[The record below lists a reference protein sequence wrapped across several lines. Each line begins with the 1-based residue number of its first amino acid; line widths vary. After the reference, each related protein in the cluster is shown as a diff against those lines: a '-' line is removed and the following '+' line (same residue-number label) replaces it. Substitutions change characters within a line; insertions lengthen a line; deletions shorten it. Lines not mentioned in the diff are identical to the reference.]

1 MKRKLFG
8 VWLAALTVLCA
19 AMAQEKSAKKPQFDP
34 KTVVKEP
41 KVAVVVGVK
50 DYDGPSAGFD
60 PLEYS
65 TRDAEELADALR
77 KQGYRVFGDCP
88 KPSTRD
94 DCALTDSMARNN
106 LVKKNL
112 ELAVDTVLDGHGT
125 LIFAFSGHGVQQ
137 SPHDPQYLALF
148 GASMTDLRAAT
159 ITVEEVEKILER
171 TSARRMLFIDAC
183 KTAPAGSGDGNAKLA
198 HGTQGFYESLSEASG
213 VRIMYSTKNPY
224 PSWEDPNL
232 GGGHGRF
239 SYYLTEG
246 LQGKALDAE
255 TGLLTFDSL
264 FQYVHEQMVQE
275 NQRHKDKLQFV
286 TQDGPHDL
294 DFYIAGEGKNAPAV
308 STAEA
313 GPKRRNRRVL
323 LMGNNMYPQNSLAS
337 AVADARALREQFVS
351 KLGMNEA
358 AITVLTDGTKKQ
370 MDQALAKYAASV
382 GPNED
387 AIVYFSGMGAMAGDE
402 PYITPSDYRLSD
414 AVAPGAAIHRGITIR
429 VDNGTAADY
438 ENWVGIP
445 VRKILELLSVKPG
458 IRKVLIF
465 DMCLTAVKAGIPGW
479 ALPPSDGTTA
489 MLFAAWPG
497 HEAQE
502 TKDHGYFTASMLRLL
517 DENPEITWNEFTGKV
532 WTMTR
537 EATRGRQVP
546 FVNGYLRD
554 DFVFEE
560 K

>member
-1 MKRKLFG
+1 MTRTLLCG
-8 VWLAALTVLCA
+8 LLAAWCVVCSGA
-19 AMAQEKSAKKPQFDP
+19 AQEKSAKKPQYDP
-34 KTVVKEP
+34 KLVVKEP

-50 DYDGPSAGFD
+50 DYDGASVGFD
-60 PLEYS
+60 PLQYS

-77 KQGYRVFGDCP
+77 QQGYRIFGDCP

-148 GASMTDLRAAT
+148 GANMADLKAAT
-159 ITVEEVEKILER
+159 ITVDEVEKILER
-171 TSARRMLFIDAC
+171 TSARRLLFIDAC
-183 KTAPAGSGDGNAKLA
+183 KTAPAVDTGDGKPKLA

-239 SYYLTEG
+239 SYYLTLG
-246 LQGKALDAE
+246 IQGKGVDPD
-255 TGLLTFDSL
+255 TGLLTFDFL
-264 FQYVHEQMVQE
+264 FQYVHEQMVKE
-275 NQRHKDKLQFV
+275 NERHKDKLQFV
-286 TQDGPHDL
+286 TQDGPHDV
-294 DFYIAGEGKNAPAV
+294 DFYIAGELKNVAGPSMA
-308 STAEA
+308 AEA
-313 GPKRRNRRVL
+313 APKTRNRRVL
-323 LMGNNMYPQNSLAS
+323 LMGNNVYPQNSLSS

-351 KLGMNEA
+351 KLGMDDA

-370 MDQALAKYAASV
+370 MDQALAKFAASV

-387 AIVYFSGMGAMAGDE
+387 AMVYFSGMGAMAGDE

-414 AVAPGAAIHRGITIR
+414 AAAGAAVHRGIIR

-458 IRKVLIF
+458 IRKILIF

-489 MLFAAWPG
+489 MLFAASPG

-517 DENPEITWNEFTGKV
+517 DENPKITWNEFTGKV

-537 EATRGRQVP
+537 EATHGGQVP

-554 DFVFEE
+554 DFVFEV